1 MEGDRPVL
9 PPRRR
14 ALIARRSEILIVAG
28 EPSGDAL
35 AAELVRAMREVEPAL
50 AFFGATGPELE
61 AAGVERIVDTRELS
75 VMGLFEVVGRLPA
88 AWRSLGR
95 LEEVA
100 VDRGAAGAVLVD
112 SPDFNLRLAG
122 RLAGRGIPVV
132 QYVSPTVWAWR
143 PGRVRVLERAVRRL
157 LLTLPFEA
165 AFYETTNVDAVYVG
179 NPAVDRLP
187 VRPASRAKV
196 ADRLGLPA
204 KAPWV
209 AIVPGSREGE
219 LARIA
224 PALAAAASRVAVAVP
239 EAAFLAPVA
248 PGLEPEEVA
257 TALAGGPPVRLVEER
272 RLEALGHAAAA
283 LATSGTVS
291 LELALL
297 GVPHVVAYR
306 AARATYAAAR
316 LLVDTDWI
324 ALPNLIAG
332 AGVVPEFVQRLDP
345 EALAAPVIT
354 WLGDPAARADVVEGL
369 AGVRAAM
376 GTRGVAGRAAAAALE
391 ALGLS
396 PPVPGGPV

>member
-1 MEGDRPVL
+1 
-9 PPRRR
+9 
-14 ALIARRSEILIVAG
+14 
-28 EPSGDAL
+28 
-35 AAELVRAMREVEPAL
+35 MREVEPAL

-88 AWRSLGR
+88 AWRALGR

-100 VDRGAAGAVLVD
+100 VDRAAAGAVLVD

-122 RLAGRGIPVV
+122 RLADRGIPVV

-157 LLTLPFEA
+157 LVTLPFEA
-165 AFYETTNVDAVYVG
+165 AFYEATNVDAVYVG

-187 VRPASRAKV
+187 RRPASRAKV
-196 ADRLGLPA
+196 AARLGLPA

-219 LARIA
+219 LARVA
-224 PALAAAASRVAVAVP
+224 PALAAAARRVAAAVP

-257 TALAGGPPVRLVEER
+257 AALAGGPPVRLVEER

-283 LATSGTVS
+283 LATSGTAS

-369 AGVRAAM
+369 AGVRAAV
-376 GTRGVAGRAAAAALE
+376 GPPGVAGRAAAAALE

>member
-1 MEGDRPVL
+1 
-9 PPRRR
+9 
-14 ALIARRSEILIVAG
+14 VAG

-35 AAELVRAMREVEPAL
+35 AAELVDALRQLEPAL
-50 AFFGATGPELE
+50 SFFGATGPELE
-61 AAGVERIVDTRELS
+61 RAGVERIVDTRELS

-88 AWRSLGR
+88 VWRALGR
-95 LEEVA
+95 LEEAA

-143 PGRVRVLERAVRRL
+143 PKRVRVLERAVRRL
-157 LLTLPFEA
+157 LLTLPFEP
-165 AFYETTNVDAVYVG
+165 AFYEGTGVDAVYVG

-187 VRPASRAKV
+187 ARPASRAKV
-196 ADRLGLPA
+196 AERLGLPPR
-204 KAPWV
+204 APWV

-219 LARIA
+219 LARVA
-224 PALAAAASRVAVAVP
+224 PALAAAAARVAAAAPQV
-239 EAAFLAPVA
+239 AFLAPVA
-248 PGLEPEEVA
+248 PGLEPAEVA
-257 TALAGGPPVRLVEER
+257 AALAGGPPVRLVEER

-283 LATSGTVS
+283 LATSGTAS

-306 AARATYAAAR
+306 ASRATYAAAR
-316 LLVDTDWI
+316 LLVATDWI

-332 AGVVPEFVQRLDP
+332 GAVVPEFVQRLDP

-354 WLGDPAARADVVEGL
+354 WLADRAARAEVVEGL
-369 AGVRAAM
+369 AGVRAAL
-376 GTRGVAGRAAAAALE
+376 GPPGVAGRAAAATLE

-396 PPVPGGPV
+396 PARPGGPV

>member
-1 MEGDRPVL
+1 
-9 PPRRR
+9 
-14 ALIARRSEILIVAG
+14 VAG

-35 AAELVRAMREVEPAL
+35 AAELVHALRKLDPAL
-50 AFFGATGPELE
+50 SFFGATGPELE
-61 AAGVERIVDTRELS
+61 AAGVERVVDTRELS

-88 AWRSLGR
+88 VWRALGR

-100 VDRGAAGAVLVD
+100 VDRNAAGAVLVD

-157 LLTLPFEA
+157 LVTLPFEP
-165 AFYETTNVDAVYVG
+165 AFYEGTGVDAVYVG
-179 NPAVDRLP
+179 NPALDRLP
-187 VRPASRAKV
+187 RRPAARAKV
-196 ADRLGLPA
+196 AERLGLPTG
-204 KAPWV
+204 APWV

-219 LARIA
+219 LARVA
-224 PALAAAASRVAVAVP
+224 PALAAAAGRVAAAVP

-248 PGLEPEEVA
+248 PGLAPAEVA
-257 TALAGGPPVRLVEER
+257 AALAGGPPVRLVKER

-283 LATSGTVS
+283 LATSGTAS

-306 AARATYAAAR
+306 TSRATYAAAR
-316 LLVDTDWI
+316 LLVATDWI

-332 AGVVPEFVQRLDP
+332 AAVVPEFVQRLDP

-354 WLGDPAARADVVEGL
+354 WLADPAARAEVVEGL
-369 AGVRAAM
+369 AGVRAAV
-376 GTRGVAGRAAAAALE
+376 GPPGVAGRAAAATLE

-396 PPVPGGPV
+396 PARPGGPV